1 MVSGSSSVPLSR
13 AETLVGVE
21 VINVDTNVSPEL
33 KKDSTT
39 LATGISEKLA
49 SEVVTVQPTES
60 KPKSVFRK
68 YMLLVVFCLAQFLDV
83 VNNSSIMAAIPTI
96 ASELGMSSSEE
107 VWIVSATQLAFASFL
122 LLVGTSL

>member
-13 AETLVGVE
+13 AETLVDVE
-21 VINVDTNVSPEL
+21 VINVDTSVSPEL

>member
-33 KKDSTT
+33 KKDSTS

>member
-33 KKDSTT
+33 KKDPTS